1 MNPFQSLR
9 DYEDFVYTLRQ
20 QYPIIRQSSLVLIPR
35 GRRLAILQGEILFEQ
50 GFRLQVKE
58 RLSDETGQVMI
69 EAYGYEI
76 WRGSEK
82 LMWYDP
88 QPHPNIQALQP
99 TFPHHK
105 HVPPDIKHHRVPAP
119 GISFDQP
126 NLPSLIEEMSTLI
139 KELPR

>member
-9 DYEDFVYTLRQ
+9 EYEEFVYTLRQ

-35 GRRLAILQGEILFEQ
+35 GRRLAVLQGEMLFEH

-58 RLSDETGQVMI
+58 RLSDETGHVMI
-69 EAYGYEI
+69 ETYGYEV
-76 WRGSEK
+76 WRDSEK

-88 QPHPNIQALQP
+88 QPHPHIQELQS

-105 HVPPDIKHHRVPAP
+105 HVPPDIKHNRVPAP
-119 GISFDQP
+119 GIRFDQP
-126 NLPSLIEEMSTLI
+126 NLIFLIEEVADLVQ
-139 KELPR
+139 ELSH